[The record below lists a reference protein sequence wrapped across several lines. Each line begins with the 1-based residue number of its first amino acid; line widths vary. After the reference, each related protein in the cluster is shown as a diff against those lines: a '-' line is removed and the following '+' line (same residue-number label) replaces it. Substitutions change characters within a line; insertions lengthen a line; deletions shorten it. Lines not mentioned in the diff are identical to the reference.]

1 MFCGACGAKNPDGAA
16 FCQSCGAPL
25 REMQAEAVPQG
36 GSAADSIQSSQRN
49 KMIGIAAVAAAAI
62 VVVFLAFNLLGGRS
76 YESTVTKFLDATLDG
91 DAETIISL
99 LPDKM
104 VDQALEELGYHPSD
118 RDQAVEELDA
128 ALQSAAG
135 SLKEALGD
143 NLKVSYNVVSAEDL
157 SASKLLE
164 LRQSYSVY
172 DIDVDGAKEV
182 DVEMTVTATAL
193 DLSGTYTLT
202 VPVVQVGRSWYL
214 DAENFRIY
222 SFSSFW

>member
-1 MFCGACGAKNPDGAA
+1 MFCGACGTKNPDGAA

-62 VVVFLAFNLLGGRS
+62 VVVFLAFNLLGGRG
-76 YESTVTKFLDATLDG
+76 YESTVTKFLDASLDG

-99 LPDKM
+99 LPDEM

-118 RDQAVEELDA
+118 RDEAVEELNA

>member
-25 REMQAEAVPQG
+25 REMQAEAVPQE

-62 VVVFLAFNLLGGRS
+62 VVVFLAFNLLGGRG
-76 YESTVTKFLDATLDG
+76 YESTVTKFLDASLDG

-99 LPDKM
+99 LPDEM

-118 RDQAVEELDA
+118 RDEAVEELNA

>member
-62 VVVFLAFNLLGGRS
+62 VVVFLAFNLLGGRG
-76 YESTVTKFLDATLDG
+76 YESTVTKFLDASLDG

-99 LPDKM
+99 LPDEM

-118 RDQAVEELDA
+118 RDEAVEELNA

-182 DVEMTVTATAL
+182 DVEMTVTDTAL

>member
-62 VVVFLAFNLLGGRS
+62 VVVFLAFNLLGGRG

-91 DAETIISL
+91 DAETISRL
-99 LPDKM
+99 LQDKM
-104 VDQALEELGYHPSD
+104 VDQALEELGYNNSD
-118 RDQAVEELDA
+118 RDEAVEELNA

>member
-25 REMQAEAVPQG
+25 REIQAEAVPQG

-62 VVVFLAFNLLGGRS
+62 VVVFLAFNLLGGRG
-76 YESTVTKFLDATLDG
+76 YESTVTKFLDASLDG

-99 LPDKM
+99 LPDEM

-118 RDQAVEELDA
+118 RDEAVEELNA

>member
-49 KMIGIAAVAAAAI
+49 KMIGIAAVAVAAI
-62 VVVFLAFNLLGGRS
+62 VVVFLAFNLLGGRG
-76 YESTVTKFLDATLDG
+76 YESTVTKFLDASLDG

-99 LPDKM
+99 LPDEM
-104 VDQALEELGYHPSD
+104 VDQAMEELGYLPSD
-118 RDQAVEELDA
+118 RDEAVEELNA

>member
-49 KMIGIAAVAAAAI
+49 KMIGIAAVAVAAI
-62 VVVFLAFNLLGGRS
+62 VVVFLAFNLLGGRG
-76 YESTVTKFLDATLDG
+76 YESTVTKFLDASLDG

-99 LPDKM
+99 LPDEM

-118 RDQAVEELDA
+118 RDEAVEELNA

-135 SLKEALGD
+135 SLKEALRD

>member
-36 GSAADSIQSSQRN
+36 GNAADSIQSSQRN

-62 VVVFLAFNLLGGRS
+62 VVVFLAVNLLGGRG

-135 SLKEALGD
+135 SLKDALGD

-172 DIDVDGAKEV
+172 DVDVDGAKEV

>member
-49 KMIGIAAVAAAAI
+49 KMIGIAAVAVAAI
-62 VVVFLAFNLLGGRS
+62 VVVFLAFNLLGGRG

-118 RDQAVEELDA
+118 RDEAVEELNA

>member
-62 VVVFLAFNLLGGRS
+62 VVVFLAVNLLGGRG
-76 YESTVTKFLDATLDG
+76 YESTVTKFLDASLDG

-99 LPDKM
+99 LPDEM

-118 RDQAVEELDA
+118 RDEAVEELNA

-214 DAENFRIY
+214 DPENFRIY

>member
-62 VVVFLAFNLLGGRS
+62 VVVFLAVNLLGGRG

-118 RDQAVEELDA
+118 RDEAVEELNA

>member
-25 REMQAEAVPQG
+25 REMQAEAVPQE

-62 VVVFLAFNLLGGRS
+62 VVVFLAFNLLGGRG

-91 DAETIISL
+91 DAETISSL

>member
-49 KMIGIAAVAAAAI
+49 KMIGIAAVAVAAI
-62 VVVFLAFNLLGGRS
+62 VVVFLAFNLLGGRG
-76 YESTVTKFLDATLDG
+76 YESTVTKFLDASLDG

-99 LPDKM
+99 LPDEM

-118 RDQAVEELDA
+118 RDEAVEELNA

-157 SASKLLE
+157 SASELLE

>member
-62 VVVFLAFNLLGGRS
+62 VVVFLAFNLLGGRG
-76 YESTVTKFLDATLDG
+76 YESTVTKFLDASLDG

-118 RDQAVEELDA
+118 RDEAVEELNA

-214 DAENFRIY
+214 DAENFRSY

>member
-49 KMIGIAAVAAAAI
+49 KMIGIAAVAVAAI
-62 VVVFLAFNLLGGRS
+62 VVVFLAFNLLGGRG
-76 YESTVTKFLDATLDG
+76 YESTVTKFLDASLDG

-99 LPDKM
+99 LPDEM

-118 RDQAVEELDA
+118 RDEAVEELNA

-135 SLKEALGD
+135 SLKDALGD

-172 DIDVDGAKEV
+172 DIDVEGAKEV

>member
-62 VVVFLAFNLLGGRS
+62 VVVFLAFNLLGGRG
-76 YESTVTKFLDATLDG
+76 YESTVTKFLDASLDG

-99 LPDKM
+99 LPDEM

-118 RDQAVEELDA
+118 RDEAVEELNA

-157 SASKLLE
+157 SASELLE

-172 DIDVDGAKEV
+172 DVDVDGAKEV

>member
-49 KMIGIAAVAAAAI
+49 KMIGIAAVAVAAI
-62 VVVFLAFNLLGGRS
+62 VVVFLAFNLLGGRG
-76 YESTVTKFLDATLDG
+76 YESTVTKFLDASLDG

-99 LPDKM
+99 LPDEM

-118 RDQAVEELDA
+118 RDEAVEELNA

-157 SASKLLE
+157 SASELLE

-172 DIDVDGAKEV
+172 DVDVDGAKEV

>member
-49 KMIGIAAVAAAAI
+49 KMIGIAAVAVAAI
-62 VVVFLAFNLLGGRS
+62 VVVFLAVNLLGGRG

-118 RDQAVEELDA
+118 RDEAVEELNA

>member
-49 KMIGIAAVAAAAI
+49 KMIGIAAVAVAAI
-62 VVVFLAFNLLGGRS
+62 VVVFLAFNLLGGRG
-76 YESTVTKFLDATLDG
+76 YESTVTKFLDASLDG

-99 LPDKM
+99 LPDEM

-118 RDQAVEELDA
+118 RDEAVEELNA

>member
-49 KMIGIAAVAAAAI
+49 KMIGIAAVAVAAI
-62 VVVFLAFNLLGGRS
+62 VVVFLAFNLLGGRG
-76 YESTVTKFLDATLDG
+76 YEFTVTKFLDASLDG

-99 LPDKM
+99 LPDEM

-118 RDQAVEELDA
+118 RDEAVEELNA

>member
-62 VVVFLAFNLLGGRS
+62 VVVFLAVNLLGGRG
-76 YESTVTKFLDATLDG
+76 YESTVTKFLDASLDG

-99 LPDKM
+99 LPDEM

-118 RDQAVEELDA
+118 RDEAVEELNA
-128 ALQSAAG
+128 ALQSASG

>member
-49 KMIGIAAVAAAAI
+49 KMIGIAAVAVAAI
-62 VVVFLAFNLLGGRS
+62 VVVFLAFNLLGGRG
-76 YESTVTKFLDATLDG
+76 YESTVTKFLDASLDG

-118 RDQAVEELDA
+118 RDEAVEELNA

-135 SLKEALGD
+135 SLKDALGD
-143 NLKVSYNVVSAEDL
+143 NLKVSYNGVGAEAL

>member
-49 KMIGIAAVAAAAI
+49 KMIGIAAVAVAAI
-62 VVVFLAFNLLGGRS
+62 VVVFLAFNLLGGRG
-76 YESTVTKFLDATLDG
+76 YESTVTKFLDASLDG

-99 LPDKM
+99 LPDEM

-118 RDQAVEELDA
+118 RDEAVEELNA

-172 DIDVDGAKEV
+172 DVDVDGAKEV

>member
-62 VVVFLAFNLLGGRS
+62 VVVFLAFNLLGGRG
-76 YESTVTKFLDATLDG
+76 YESTVTKFLDASLDG

-99 LPDKM
+99 LPDEM
-104 VDQALEELGYHPSD
+104 VDQAMEELGYHPSD
-118 RDQAVEELDA
+118 RDEAVEELDA

>member
-62 VVVFLAFNLLGGRS
+62 VVVFLAVNLLGGRG

-135 SLKEALGD
+135 SLKEARGD

-172 DIDVDGAKEV
+172 DIDVEGAKEV

>member
-62 VVVFLAFNLLGGRS
+62 VVVFLAFNLLGGRG
-76 YESTVTKFLDATLDG
+76 YESTVTKFLDASLDG

-99 LPDKM
+99 LPDEM
-104 VDQALEELGYHPSD
+104 VDQAMEELGYHPSD
-118 RDQAVEELDA
+118 RDEAVEELNA

>member
-62 VVVFLAFNLLGGRS
+62 VVVFLAFSLLGGRG
-76 YESTVTKFLDATLDG
+76 YESTVTKFLDASLDG
-91 DAETIISL
+91 DAETIISP

-118 RDQAVEELDA
+118 RDEAVEELNA

>member
-16 FCQSCGAPL
+16 FCQSCGVPL

-62 VVVFLAFNLLGGRS
+62 VVVFLAVNLLGGRG

-135 SLKEALGD
+135 SLKDALGD
-143 NLKVSYNVVSAEDL
+143 NLKVSYNVVGAEDL

-172 DIDVDGAKEV
+172 DIDVEGAKEV

>member
-49 KMIGIAAVAAAAI
+49 KMIGIAAVAVAAI
-62 VVVFLAFNLLGGRS
+62 VVVFLAFNLLGGRG

-172 DIDVDGAKEV
+172 GIDVDGAKEV

>member
-62 VVVFLAFNLLGGRS
+62 VVVFLAFNLLGGRG
-76 YESTVTKFLDATLDG
+76 YESTVTKFLDASLDG

-99 LPDKM
+99 LPDEM

-118 RDQAVEELDA
+118 RDEAVEELNA
-128 ALQSAAG
+128 ALQSASG

>member
-62 VVVFLAFNLLGGRS
+62 VVVFLAFNLLGGRG
-76 YESTVTKFLDATLDG
+76 YESTVTKFLDASLDG

-99 LPDKM
+99 LPDEM

-118 RDQAVEELDA
+118 RDEAVEELNA

-193 DLSGTYTLT
+193 NLSGTYTLT

>member
-25 REMQAEAVPQG
+25 REMRAEAVPQG

-49 KMIGIAAVAAAAI
+49 KMIGIAAVAVAAI
-62 VVVFLAFNLLGGRS
+62 VVVFLAFNLLGGRG
-76 YESTVTKFLDATLDG
+76 YESTVTKFLDASLDG

-99 LPDKM
+99 LPDEM

-118 RDQAVEELDA
+118 RDEAVEELNA

>member
-25 REMQAEAVPQG
+25 REMQAEAVPQE

-62 VVVFLAFNLLGGRS
+62 VVVFLAFNLLGGRG

-135 SLKEALGD
+135 SLKDALGD

>member
-49 KMIGIAAVAAAAI
+49 KMIGIAAVAVAAI

-76 YESTVTKFLDATLDG
+76 YESTVTKFLDASLDG

-99 LPDKM
+99 LPDEM

-118 RDQAVEELDA
+118 RDEAVEELNA

>member
-25 REMQAEAVPQG
+25 REMQAEAVPQE

-49 KMIGIAAVAAAAI
+49 KMIGIAAVAVAAI
-62 VVVFLAFNLLGGRS
+62 VVVFLAFNLLGGRG
-76 YESTVTKFLDATLDG
+76 YESTVTKFLDASLDG

-99 LPDKM
+99 LPDEM

-118 RDQAVEELDA
+118 RDEAVEELNA

>member
-62 VVVFLAFNLLGGRS
+62 VVVFLAVNLLGGRG

-128 ALQSAAG
+128 ALRSAAG

>member
-36 GSAADSIQSSQRN
+36 GNAADSIQSSQRN

-62 VVVFLAFNLLGGRS
+62 VVVFLAVNLLGGRG

-135 SLKEALGD
+135 SLKDALGD

>member
-62 VVVFLAFNLLGGRS
+62 VVVFLAVNLLGGRG

-99 LPDKM
+99 LPDEM

-135 SLKEALGD
+135 SLKDALGD

-157 SASKLLE
+157 SASELLE

>member
-49 KMIGIAAVAAAAI
+49 KMIGIAVVAAAAI
-62 VVVFLAFNLLGGRS
+62 VVVFLAFNLLGGRG
-76 YESTVTKFLDATLDG
+76 YESTVTKFLDASLDG

-99 LPDKM
+99 LPDEM

-118 RDQAVEELDA
+118 RDEAVEELNA

-157 SASKLLE
+157 SASELLE